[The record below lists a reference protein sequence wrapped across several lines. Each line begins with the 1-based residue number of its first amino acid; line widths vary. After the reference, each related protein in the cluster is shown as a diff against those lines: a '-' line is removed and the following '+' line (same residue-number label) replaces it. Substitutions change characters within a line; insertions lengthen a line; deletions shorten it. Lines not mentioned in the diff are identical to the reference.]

1 MGLLL
6 SKQNQAL
13 VQVMAVRSPAV
24 AMDVRID
31 SLQDIA
37 VLTGG
42 TVLSKVAGYTLHG
55 VRLEHLGRARRIWG
69 GAHGF
74 GVIGGRGDART
85 VRAHVTALRKSYNA
99 AKDNE
104 GRKKILTRFGKL
116 MGGSAT
122 LWIGAN
128 SPLEVEALKELAERT
143 SEAMRGAI
151 REGVVP
157 GGGVALL
164 DCRQVLRK
172 AIEGESDL
180 EKVAAYRI
188 LIKALE
194 APFRTIL
201 QNAGIDLDDVMPLVK
216 QAGAGYGYDVIN
228 RKVVN
233 MADAEIFD
241 AASVVRAGLHA
252 ALSGAGLALSTDVII
267 HRKNPPDSSATP

>member
-1 MGLLL
+1 M
-6 SKQNQAL
+6 
-13 VQVMAVRSPAV
+13 
-24 AMDVRID
+24 
-31 SLQDIA
+31 
-37 VLTGG
+37 
-42 TVLSKVAGYTLHG
+42 
-55 VRLEHLGRARRIWG
+55 
-69 GAHGF
+69 
-74 GVIGGRGDART
+74 
-85 VRAHVTALRKSYNA
+85 RAHVTALRKSYNA

-128 SPLEVEALKELAERT
+128 SPLEIEALKELAERT

-164 DCRQVLRK
+164 DCRRVLRK
-172 AIEGESDL
+172 AIEGEFDL

-228 RKVVN
+228 RNLVN

-252 ALSGAGLALSTDVII
+252 ALSGAGLALSTDIII
-267 HRKNPPDSSATP
+267 HRKKPPVSTGTS